1 MKELIV
7 SIVNTLIEEYCKR
20 GFSSVDDPAG
30 VYGLGIID
38 GEIVA
43 ADGDE
48 VEDVLEWTL
57 TEILPELLSDK
68 AQAYELKIAIRRSN
82 RFY

>member
-1 MKELIV
+1 MPLFFAMNELIV
-7 SIVNTLIEEYCKR
+7 SVINTLIEEYCKR
-20 GFSSVDDPAG
+20 GFSSVEDPAG

-68 AQAYELKIAIRRSN
+68 A
-82 RFY
+82 